1 MLDEESKIYKL
12 IGPVFVRQ
20 DLVEATSNVKKRLE
34 YIGSET
40 KRLDEKM
47 SSMEEKLGKKQAR
60 IVQLQNE
67 ASTKQGASVE

>member
-1 MLDEESKIYKL
+1 MLDEESNIYKL

-67 ASTKQGASVE
+67 TSTKQGASVE

>member
-1 MLDEESKIYKL
+1 M
-12 IGPVFVRQ
+12 FVRQ
-20 DLVEATSNVKKRLE
+20 DHVEATSNVKKRLE

-47 SSMEEKLGKKQAR
+47 SLMEEKLGKKQAR

-67 ASTKQGASVE
+67 ASKLTRT